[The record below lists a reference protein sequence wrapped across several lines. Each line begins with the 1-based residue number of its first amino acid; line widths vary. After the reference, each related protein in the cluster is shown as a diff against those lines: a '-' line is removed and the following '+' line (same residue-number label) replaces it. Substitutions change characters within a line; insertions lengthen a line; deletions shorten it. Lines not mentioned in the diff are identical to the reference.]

1 MKNKTET
8 ALMTIIIVMSALFV
22 ANFTILFKIH
32 DDQQIIKDKI
42 EKLNGS
48 QYLNAFLRYE
58 RDRYE

>member
-8 ALMTIIIVMSALFV
+8 ALIAIIIVITALFV

-42 EKLNGS
+42 EKLGNS
-48 QYLNAFLRYE
+48 QYLNAFLKYERGRYE
-58 RDRYE
+58 

>member
-1 MKNKTET
+1 MKNKTEIV
-8 ALMTIIIVMSALFV
+8 LMAIIIVIAALFV

>member
-1 MKNKTET
+1 MKNKTEIV
-8 ALMTIIIVMSALFV
+8 LMTIIIVMAALVV

-48 QYLNAFLRYE
+48 QYLNAFLIYERNRYE
-58 RDRYE
+58 

>member
-1 MKNKTET
+1 MKNKTEIV
-8 ALMTIIIVMSALFV
+8 LMTIIIVMAALFV

-58 RDRYE
+58 RDLYE

>member
-1 MKNKTET
+1 MKNKTEIV
-8 ALMTIIIVMSALFV
+8 LMIIVMAALV
-22 ANFTILFKIH
+22 VTNFTILFKIH

-58 RDRYE
+58 RNRYE